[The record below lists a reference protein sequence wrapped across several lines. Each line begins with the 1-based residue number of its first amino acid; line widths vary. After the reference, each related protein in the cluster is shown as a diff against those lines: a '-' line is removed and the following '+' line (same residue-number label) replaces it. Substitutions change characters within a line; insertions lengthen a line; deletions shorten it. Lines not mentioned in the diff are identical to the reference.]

1 MTNNDRISE
10 LIEEVKS
17 LKINITELKSEIQQL
32 KSASESKVPGVF
44 QPGDKVVIS
53 TNGVVGKAGDR
64 ATVTRVGKR
73 IGLVLRGG
81 QHTNRSPTNIKHEH

>member
-32 KSASESKVPGVF
+32 KSVSRSKTPGVF

-53 TNGVVGKAGDR
+53 TNGIVGKAGDR
-64 ATVTRVGKR
+64 ARVGR
-73 IGLVLRGG
+73 L
-81 QHTNRSPTNIKHEH
+81 S

>member
-32 KSASESKVPGVF
+32 KSVSRSKTPGVF
-44 QPGDKVVIS
+44 QPGDKYVVS
-53 TNGVVGKAGDR
+53 TNGIVGKAGDR
-64 ATVTRVGKR
+64 ATVKLAKGGNSRNRRKQNVGD
-73 IGLVLRGG
+73 
-81 QHTNRSPTNIKHEH
+81 

>member
-32 KSASESKVPGVF
+32 KSVSRSKTPGVF
-44 QPGDKVVIS
+44 QPGDKVVVS
-53 TNGVVGKAGDR
+53 TNGIVGKAGDR

-81 QHTNRSPTNIKHEH
+81 HHTNRAPANIKHEY